1 MTRTR
6 IDTNIPK
13 IERTSSTFLTVLLE
27 KQEPQAD
34 KEEQRPNHHLSK
46 RTSAR
51 TNKRLAME
59 MPSLGII
66 DAPNQSMTDR
76 YLSTRRCP
84 CLTLGPLGIWN
95 GRLIDEV
102 DAEEV

>member
-1 MTRTR
+1 
-6 IDTNIPK
+6 
-13 IERTSSTFLTVLLE
+13 
-27 KQEPQAD
+27 
-34 KEEQRPNHHLSK
+34 
-46 RTSAR
+46 
-51 TNKRLAME
+51 ME

-84 CLTLGPLGIWN
+84 CLTLGPLRIWN